1 MNLNGKVTNPGELRT
16 SIILKSRTVTTG
28 TGGFPIP
35 TWPTTIAT
43 VWAKWVNVHGQ
54 EAWIAQ
60 TAQAG
65 QAATVTIRYRS
76 DIDLTCAV
84 FKGSDRWEIVSMDNI
99 QERGEY
105 LEMKVI
111 RKRES

>member
-1 MNLNGKVTNPGELRT
+1 MRLGLTITNPGELRT
-16 SIILKSRTVTTG
+16 SITLQRRSVVTG
-28 TGGFPIP
+28 TGGFQTP
-35 TWPTTIAT
+35 TWSTIAT
-43 VWAKWVNVHGQ
+43 VWAKWVNVHGS

-76 DIDLTCAV
+76 DVDLTCAV
-84 FKGSDRWEIVSMDNI
+84 FKGSDRWEIISIDNI

-105 LEMKVI
+105 LELKVI
-111 RKRES
+111 RKREG

>member
-1 MNLNGKVTNPGELRT
+1 MRLGTKTTNPGELRT
-16 SIILKSRTVTTG
+16 SISLKSRTVTTNA
-28 TGGFPIP
+28 GGFPVP

-43 VWAKWVNVHGQ
+43 VWAKWTNVHGQ

-65 QAATVTIRYRS
+65 QAATVLIRYRS

-84 FKGSDRWEIVSMDNI
+84 FKGSDRWEIVSMDNV

-105 LEMKVI
+105 LELKVI
-111 RKRES
+111 RKREG

>member
-1 MNLNGKVTNPGELRT
+1 MKIGANTTNPGELRT
-16 SIILKSRTVTTG
+16 SISLQRRSNTTDA
-28 TGGFPIP
+28 GGFPVE
-35 TWPTTIAT
+35 TWSTIAT

-76 DIDLTCAV
+76 DIDPTCAV
-84 FKGSDRWEIVSMDNI
+84 LKGSDRWEIISMDNV

-105 LEMKVI
+105 LELKVI
-111 RKRES
+111 RKREG

>member
-1 MNLNGKVTNPGELRT
+1 MRIGSNITNPGELRT
-16 SIILKSRTVTTG
+16 SITLKSRTVTTG
-28 TGGFPIP
+28 ASGFPIS

-43 VWAKWVNVHGQ
+43 VWAKWVNVHGS

-76 DIDLTCAV
+76 DVDLTCAV
-84 FKGSDRWEIVSMDNI
+84 YKGSDRWEIVSMDNI
-99 QERGEY
+99 GERNEY
-105 LEMKVI
+105 IEMKVI
-111 RKRES
+111 RKREG

>member
-16 SIILKSRTVTTG
+16 SVTLQSRTFTTG
-28 TGGFPIP
+28 AGGFPIP
-35 TWPTTIAT
+35 SWSTIAT

-60 TAQAG
+60 TAQVG

-76 DIDLTCAV
+76 GVDTTCAV
-84 FKGSDRWEIVSMDNI
+84 LKGSDRWEIISVDNI
-99 QERGEY
+99 QERNEY
-105 LEMKVI
+105 LELKVI
-111 RKRES
+111 RRLEG